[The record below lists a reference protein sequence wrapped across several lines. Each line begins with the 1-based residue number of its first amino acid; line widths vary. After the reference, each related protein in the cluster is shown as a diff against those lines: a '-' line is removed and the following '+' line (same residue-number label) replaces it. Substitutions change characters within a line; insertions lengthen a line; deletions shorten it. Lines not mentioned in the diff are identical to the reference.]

1 MPGLTKDQHLGA
13 GVRVGATPACGT
25 LSQTSVRGT
34 HKDKLK
40 ETVSQAFSD
49 NGSSRKEVTRDC
61 ESAVTGCLQPG
72 HAPEPSVLMAVLNP
86 LSRRVETGHSANEA
100 LETWQGSQIN
110 FV

>member
-1 MPGLTKDQHLGA
+1 MGA

-25 LSQTSVRGT
+25 LSQTSAHGP

-61 ESAVTGCLQPG
+61 ESAGTGRVQPH
-72 HAPEPSVLMAVLNP
+72 HATELSVLMALLSP
-86 LSRRVETGHSANEA
+86 LSRRVDTGHRC
-100 LETWQGSQIN
+100 Q
-110 FV
+110 